1 MAKFVHVPFDRA
13 MGILAPLRP
22 GKKRTMDR
30 LNLADNATAEGHQTG
45 TIRYNIHS
53 KFDLLKVS
61 TFLQSVTL
69 LGWSRY
75 VRMHTKTKF
84 LIKLNL
90 LRVTL
95 GWSDLTSE

>member
-22 GKKRTMDR
+22 GKRRTMDR

-69 LGWSRY
+69 FRLVEICSY
-75 VRMHTKTKF
+75 TYKNQISNKTE
-84 LIKLNL
+84 LATRNTRL
-90 LRVTL
+90 
-95 GWSDLTSE
+95 E